1 MGVSTD
7 LCFYM
12 LGAAYRTMYLLFFGV
27 LHHLRKPTPLVVG
40 SPEYMEVVKATLA
53 LRV

>member
-7 LCFYM
+7 LFFYM
-12 LGAAYRTMYLLFFGV
+12 LGAACRTMYLLAYGV
-27 LHHLRKPTPLVVG
+27 MHHLKKPTPLVVG
-40 SPEYMEVVKATLA
+40 SPEYMEVLKTTLS